1 MELRY
6 ETTEADTFYRAYLG
20 DALNMDEVV
29 SDDQVDLVVTSPPY
43 NIGKEYEEVMEIND
57 YLGFMRQW
65 MQNAE
70 RKLSEDGSFWLNI
83 GFRKESDG
91 RQYVPWEYDIYP
103 IIRDEMNISLVQQV
117 VWHYKAGVNCRHRF
131 SPRKETWLY
140 CVSDLDNY
148 TFNLDDVRV
157 PAKYPNQK
165 KDGELKVN
173 PNGKNPGDV
182 WDIPKV
188 TSGKG
193 RASPERTDHPAQYP
207 EEVIERVIKT
217 STDPGDVILDP
228 FLGSGTTAKVARDLG
243 RSCIGIELDDEY
255 IDEIIQNRVFK
266 DYEPPEGEDDAQM
279 SLDEIS

>member
-1 MELRY
+1 MKY
-6 ETTEADTFYRAYLG
+6 ETTEDETFYRAYLG
-20 DALNMDEVV
+20 DALNIDEVI
-29 SDDQVDLVVTSPPY
+29 SDNQIDLVVTSPPY
-43 NIGKEYEEVMEIND
+43 NIGKEYEEVKALDD
-57 YLGFMRQW
+57 YLDFMRQW
-65 MQNAE
+65 MLKAE
-70 RKLSEDGSFWLNI
+70 EKLAEDGSFWLNI

-103 IIRDEMNISLVQQV
+103 LIRDELDISFVQQV
-117 VWHYKAGVNCRHRF
+117 IWHYKAGVNCRHRF

-173 PNGKNPGDV
+173 PKGKNPGDV

-188 TSGKG
+188 TSGTG
-193 RASPERTDHPAQYP
+193 RASPERTEHPAQYP
-207 EEVIERVIKT
+207 EDVIERIIKA
-217 STDPGDVILDP
+217 SSDRGDVILDP

-243 RSCIGIELDDEY
+243 RSCIGIELDENY
-255 IDEIIQNRVFK
+255 MDEIIKTRVF
-266 DYEPPEGEDDAQM
+266 DEYEPPTQEDGEQM
-279 SLDEIS
+279 SLDDLS

>member
-1 MELRY
+1 MELKY
-6 ETTEADTFYRAYLG
+6 QATEDETFYRAYLG
-20 DALNMDEVV
+20 DALNMDEII
-29 SDDQVDLVVTSPPY
+29 SDNQIDLVVTSPPY
-43 NIGKEYEEVMEIND
+43 NIGKEYEEVMALND
-57 YLGFMRQW
+57 YLDFMSQW
-65 MQNAE
+65 MLKTE
-70 RKLSEDGSFWLNI
+70 DKLAEDGSFWLNI

-103 IIRDEMNISLVQQV
+103 IIRDEMGISLVQQV
-117 VWHYKAGVNCRHRF
+117 IWHYKAGVNCRHRF

-165 KDGELKVN
+165 KNGELKVN
-173 PNGKNPGDV
+173 PKGKNPGDV

-207 EEVIERVIKT
+207 EDVIERIIKA
-217 STDPGDVILDP
+217 SSDPGDVILDP

-243 RSCIGIELDDEY
+243 RSCIGIELDENY
-255 IDEIIQNRVFK
+255 IDEIVNPRVFK
-266 DYEPPEGEDDAQM
+266 KYDPPKGEGDEQM
-279 SLDEIS
+279 SLDELS

>member
-1 MELRY
+1 MELKY
-6 ETTEADTFYRAYLG
+6 EAEDGDTFYRAYLG

-29 SDDQVDLVVTSPPY
+29 EDNEIDLVVTSPPY
-43 NIGKEYEEVMEIND
+43 NIGKEYEEVMELDD
-57 YLGFMRQW
+57 YLDFMRQW
-65 MQNAE
+65 MRRTEQ
-70 RKLSEDGSFWLNI
+70 KLTKGGSFWLNI

-103 IIRDEMNISLVQQV
+103 IIRDKLGISLIQQV
-117 VWHYKAGVNCRHRF
+117 IWHYKAGVNCRNRF
-131 SPRKETWLY
+131 SPKKETWLY
-140 CVSDLDNY
+140 CVSDLDDY

-173 PNGKNPGDV
+173 PKGKNPGDV

-207 EEVIERVIKT
+207 EDVIERIIKV
-217 STDPGDVILDP
+217 SSDPGDVILDP

-243 RSCIGIELDDEY
+243 RSCIGFELDEDY
-255 IDEIIQNRVFK
+255 MDNIIQSRVFTG
-266 DYEPPEGEDDAQM
+266 YEPPEDEDSGQM
-279 SLDEIS
+279 SLDDLT

>member
-43 NIGKEYEEVMEIND
+43 NIGKEYEEVMEVND
-57 YLGFMRQW
+57 YLDFMRQW

-255 IDEIIQNRVFK
+255 MDEIIQNRVFK

>member
-6 ETTEADTFYRAYLG
+6 ETTDDETFCRAYLG
-20 DALNMDEVV
+20 DALHMDEIL
-29 SDDQVDLVVTSPPY
+29 SDNQVDLIVTSPPY
-43 NIGKEYEEVMEIND
+43 NIGKEYEKVMDLKD
-57 YLGFMRQW
+57 YLDFMRQW

-70 RKLSEDGSFWLNI
+70 KKLAEDGSFWLNI
-83 GFRKESDG
+83 GFRKQSDG

-103 IIRDEMNISLVQQV
+103 IIRDEMDISLVQQV
-117 VWHYKAGVNCRHRF
+117 IWHYKAGVNCRHRF

-140 CVSDLDNY
+140 CVSDLDDY
-148 TFNLDDVRV
+148 TFNLDDVRI

-165 KDGELKVN
+165 KNGELKVN

-207 EEVIERVIKT
+207 EDVIERIIKT
-217 STDPGDVILDP
+217 STDVGDVVLDP

-243 RSCIGIELDDEY
+243 RSCIGIELDEEY
-255 IDEIIQNRVFK
+255 IDEIVRGRVFE
-266 DYEPPEGEDDAQM
+266 DYELPEGEDEEQM